1 MIENYFSDNNGSEQ
15 DDETKREK
23 AVAAVLE
30 IIKTSAS
37 HVPSHVTINSIKND
51 ISEAADAIQAA
62 LDKN

>member
-1 MIENYFSDNNGSEQ
+1 MLENYFHDSRGFEQ
-15 DDETKREK
+15 DEKTKRAK

-37 HVPSHVTINSIKND
+37 HTASHVTINSLKND